1 MTHRSLEAC
10 DAASGSSLLLAKTV
24 SDLLRFTT
32 KLTKSLSRWQ
42 GVSTLSGM
50 LTGKIRSL
58 NADKGFGF
66 IKPSAGGADLFFH
79 CSAVDAN
86 FEALKLEQ
94 SVQYEVDDSA
104 EKPRAK
110 QVVTGMAASHP
121 KPQTAGK
128 GYEGRSPGKQ
138 PAGRRPNQSGQS
150 FAGRRRPEIE
160 YTFGFITKLPRKN
173 PIGFISS
180 VQGGPEYYFE
190 PDDVKG
196 KKFVFLRVGDYVRFI
211 ARSNAE
217 DPKQPLAK
225 SVMVVPK
232 PINRQE
238 NHLKRHPKARRK
250 KPTWKS
256 R

>member
-1 MTHRSLEAC
+1 
-10 DAASGSSLLLAKTV
+10 
-24 SDLLRFTT
+24 
-32 KLTKSLSRWQ
+32 
-42 GVSTLSGM
+42 M

-58 NADKGFGF
+58 NTDKGFGF

-94 SVQYEVDDSA
+94 SVEYEMDTSA

-110 QVVTGMAASHP
+110 HVVTGMAASHP
-121 KPQTAGK
+121 KPKTASS
-128 GYEGRSPGKQ
+128 GYAGRTPGK
-138 PAGRRPNQSGQS
+138 PSPDRRSNRSGQHS
-150 FAGRRRPEIE
+150 KSRPRQEID
-160 YTFGFITKLPRKN
+160 YKFGFITKLPRKN

-180 VQGGPEYYFE
+180 IEGGPEFYFE

-196 KKFVFLRVGDYVRFI
+196 KKFTLLKVGDYVRFI
-211 ARSNAE
+211 ARTNAE

-232 PINRQE
+232 PINKQE
-238 NHLKRHPKARRK
+238 NHLKRHPNARRK
-250 KPTWKS
+250 KPTWKT